1 MKVVNHGVVHL
12 QEGKNSSI
20 HLEISYYVK
29 THISEKLSR
38 PDLFR
43 LNAISHAEKLES
55 LLLLDN
61 YNDHTENQ
69 TAIANLTSNIDVM
82 KALSVNLETVP
93 DKGSN
98 SSTVNK
104 LCVVIQ
110 LTYKK
115 YESFI
120 GYF

>member
-1 MKVVNHGVVHL
+1 M
-12 QEGKNSSI
+12 
-20 HLEISYYVK
+20 SYYVK
-29 THISEKLSR
+29 THKSEKLSR
-38 PDLFR
+38 PNLFR
-43 LNAISHAEKLES
+43 LHAEKLES
-55 LLLLDN
+55 LLLLLDN

-69 TAIANLTSNIDVM
+69 TTIANLTSNIYVM

-98 SSTVNK
+98 SNTVNK

-120 GYF
+120 VYF

>member
-1 MKVVNHGVVHL
+1 M
-12 QEGKNSSI
+12 
-20 HLEISYYVK
+20 SYYVK
-29 THISEKLSR
+29 THKSEKLSR

-69 TAIANLTSNIDVM
+69 TTIANLTSNIDVM